1 MHNKQKTIWNWKKS
15 FVMKKTKNIIEFI
28 SSFHFFQDKYNQL
41 QLFITSIQSILL
53 PPIKAIYEEIC
64 KVFLIYLFLLCWYV
78 SGIHEELNNN
88 SFIHSIHTD
97 EHPFQRIVVSKHLL
111 LLLKVFD
118 HVKTVTLDTVK
129 NNHYRNSGFV
139 HEVL

>member
-1 MHNKQKTIWNWKKS
+1 MHNKQKTIWNRKKS

-28 SSFHFFQDKYNQL
+28 TSFHFFQDKYNQL

-64 KVFLIYLFLLCWYV
+64 KVFLIYLLLLCWYV

-111 LLLKVFD
+111 FLLKVFD
-118 HVKTVTLDTVK
+118 LVKKVILDTIK
-129 NNHYRNSGFV
+129 NNHYKNSGFV
-139 HEVL
+139 HEV